1 MGWRFSNEVRNQST
15 YLFHR
20 GIRSYRRF
28 CLCTT
33 AYPQPVTTNFAL
45 QNTIVNPLIKLKVGW
60 STWIGMEG
68 SRVVLVSGEGVVRL
82 EPSGRVVGLQ
92 PGKATVYN
100 YAANGTLFINHIEVT
115 Y

>member
-1 MGWRFSNEVRNQST
+1 
-15 YLFHR
+15 
-20 GIRSYRRF
+20 
-28 CLCTT
+28 
-33 AYPQPVTTNFAL
+33 
-45 QNTIVNPLIKLKVGW
+45 
-60 STWIGMEG
+60 MEG

>member
-1 MGWRFSNEVRNQST
+1 MKYVTKALICSIAAFGLIAGSVSAQPFT
-15 YLFHR
+15 
-20 GIRSYRRF
+20 
-28 CLCTT
+28 
-33 AYPQPVTTNFAL
+33 PQPVTTNFAL

-60 STWIGMEG
+60 STWIGMAG
-68 SRVVLVSGEGVVRL
+68 SRVVLVSGEGVVRV

-92 PGKATVYN
+92 PGNATVYN